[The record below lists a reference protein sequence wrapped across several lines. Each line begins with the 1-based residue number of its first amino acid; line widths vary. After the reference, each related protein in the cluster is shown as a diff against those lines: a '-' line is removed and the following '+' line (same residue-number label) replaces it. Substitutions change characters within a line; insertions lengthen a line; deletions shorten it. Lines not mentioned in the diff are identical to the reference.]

1 MTTAWCGRRAEAA
14 AWPASTLAFRR
25 IKSIVSSIMPA
36 PSIHGH
42 AVIDMVA
49 EAGRAFTR
57 RELVAAIES
66 RFGAEARF
74 HTCADEGLTA
84 DGLVGF
90 LVSRGKLVGD
100 DGALAL
106 DASQICEH

>member
-1 MTTAWCGRRAEAA
+1 
-14 AWPASTLAFRR
+14 
-25 IKSIVSSIMPA
+25 MPA

-42 AVIDMVA
+42 AVSDMVA